1 MMYKALIS
9 FTGLVSMAKGD
20 VREISDISLAND
32 LLKAGYIE
40 EVSADKAEPEEKPK
54 AKAETKKTTT
64 KVTEKKTKSPK
75 GKENAK

>member
-20 VREISDISLAND
+20 VREISDVSLAND

-40 EVSADKAEPEEKPK
+40 EAKEDKPEEKPK
-54 AKAETKKTTT
+54 AETKKAP
-64 KVTEKKTKSPK
+64 KKETEKKSPK
-75 GKENAK
+75 KKGESAK